1 MGRNHR
7 RVQQPRTDF
16 ALDGRRLAGVAAA
29 AAIVAAIVFVAGLE
43 VGRGAPEAELAAPAD
58 RLDLLD
64 EAERIAAQPP
74 AAEPVDFHRVLTS
87 ERTEIVPVQAP
98 KARPAPAAKRAP
110 APLPA
115 PAPAAVPAAAAP
127 VAAAPAAK
135 AQARSAPAP
144 RASPEPPPASPWSIQ
159 LGASTDPDD
168 AKRLAARHPGALV
181 VSADVDGRRWYRV
194 RLSGFAS
201 RGDAQAALARLERE
215 TGARGFVTGR

>member
-1 MGRNHR
+1 MGRNYR

-74 AAEPVDFHRVLTS
+74 DAEPVDFHRVLTS

-98 KARPAPAAKRAP
+98 KARPAPAAKRAA
-110 APLPA
+110 APVDPA
-115 PAPAAVPAAAAP
+115 PAPAP
-127 VAAAPAAK
+127 K

-144 RASPEPPPASPWSIQ
+144 RASPEPPPPASPWSIQ
-159 LGASTDPDD
+159 LGASTDPAD
-168 AKRLAARHPGALV
+168 AKRLAAKHPGALV

-194 RLSGFAS
+194 RLGGFAS